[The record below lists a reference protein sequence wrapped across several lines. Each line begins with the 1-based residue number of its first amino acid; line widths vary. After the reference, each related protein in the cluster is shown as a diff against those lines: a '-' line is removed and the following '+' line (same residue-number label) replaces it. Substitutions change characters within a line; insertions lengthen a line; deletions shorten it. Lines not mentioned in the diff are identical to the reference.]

1 VIVMRTLHAP
11 CSTLALALAALVTV
25 GCGGGDDSSD
35 TTDGAGG
42 TVLVGP
48 SGGWAA
54 TTGGGTGTGGATSSG
69 GASATGG
76 AGSTEHF
83 SFFVTSLE
91 AMQQLSGSADG
102 FGGDLRFGEATGLAG
117 ADKIC
122 QTIATNEGFGDKTW
136 RAFLSTTTED
146 AIDRVGTGPWYDRLG
161 RLVANDVEGLLG
173 DRPDGEEAAVNDLP
187 TEKGVQEHTL
197 DSSIDDHDTLTGSDA
212 QGRFDGSQST
222 CSDWTSTGSGRPMAG
237 HSWPGGPSRNW
248 MSAHAMQGCAPGV
261 NLVQQMGGGPG
272 GGDACVGCEG
282 GYGGIYCLAL
292 TP

>member
-1 VIVMRTLHAP
+1 MPSPSLP
-11 CSTLALALAALVTV
+11 CSSLVLAVSALVTV
-25 GCGGGDDSSD
+25 GCGDDDSRGAP
-35 TTDGAGG
+35 DGSGG

-48 SGGWAA
+48 AGGWVS
-54 TTGGGTGTGGATSSG
+54 TTGGGMGTGGTPATDGATNSG
-69 GASATGG
+69 GASSSGG
-76 AGSTEHF
+76 GSTEHF

-122 QTIATNEGFGDKTW
+122 QTIATNEGFGNKTW
-136 RAFLSTTTED
+136 RAFLSTSTED

-161 RLVANDVEGLLG
+161 RRVANDVEGLLG
-173 DRPDGEEAAVNDLP
+173 DRPDGEASAINDLP
-187 TEKGVQEHTL
+187 NEEGVQEHTL
-197 DSSIDDHDTLTGSDA
+197 DPQVDDHDTLTGSDE
-212 QGRFDGSQST
+212 QGRLAGSQST

-248 MSAHAMQGCAPGV
+248 MSAHAMSGCAPGV
-261 NLVQQMGGGPG
+261 NLAQQMGGPG

-282 GYGGIYCLAL
+282 GYGGIYCFAL

>member
-1 VIVMRTLHAP
+1 MRPFSSP
-11 CSTLALALAALVTV
+11 CPTPALVLAALLTV
-25 GCGGGDDSSD
+25 GCGGGDDASD
-35 TTDGAGG
+35 ASEGAGG

-48 SGGWAA
+48 SGGWVA
-54 TTGGGTGTGGATSSG
+54 TGGGSTGTGGVTSTG
-69 GASATGG
+69 GASSTGG
-76 AGSTEHF
+76 AGSTGHF

-91 AMQQLSGSADG
+91 AMQELSGSADG

-122 QTIATNEGFGDKTW
+122 QTIAAKEGFGHKTW
-136 RAFLSTTTED
+136 RAFLSTSTED

-173 DRPDGEEAAVNDLP
+173 DRPDGEESVVTDLP
-187 TEKGVQEHTL
+187 NEKGVQEHTL
-197 DSSIDDHDTLTGSDA
+197 DAQVDDHDTLTGSDE
-212 QGRFDGSQST
+212 QGRFAGSQST
-222 CSDWTSTGSGRPMAG
+222 CNDWTSTGSGRPLAG

-248 MSAHAMQGCAPGV
+248 ISAHAMSGCAPGV
-261 NLVQQMGGGPG
+261 NLTQQMGGGPGG

-282 GYGGIYCLAL
+282 GYGGIYCFAL